1 MKNNLFYSLIV
12 LLVLVLNSCSFFEQK
27 EPIIEFKLIKQK
39 ALDAE
44 NNNKV
49 DSAFYYLNTIS
60 NDENYI
66 LDNRVYAKLEKA
78 RLYYLQ
84 CDYIESES
92 ETIEAIA
99 INTNPVYNSYLH
111 NMLGTAFQEQ
121 RKFDKATEQLY
132 LATKNT
138 TDSLHN
144 AVIQSNLSLVYL
156 DNEEYNKA
164 IQTLEPLLNNK
175 ALKENPFFF
184 SKVVDNLGYAY
195 LKKGLP
201 EAQTLLEKGLQ
212 IRDSIDDNFSK
223 ISSYIHLSNY
233 FEQKLDIEK
242 TNEFALKAYSI
253 ATASKSPDDRLEA
266 LDIIIKNNTDTKEWY
281 LKYAHINDSIQ
292 KERNFNK
299 NQFAQ
304 IKYDASKSETQ
315 SKILK
320 TQKEKLTIS
329 IVAIILLS
337 LISFILIRIK
347 NKQKQL
353 KTVYDTETRISK
365 QLHDELA
372 NDVFNTLTFIENQD
386 ISTTQDKERI
396 VNEIDKIYKRTR
408 SISHENSSIEVG
420 TEYPKELRA
429 LLNNFI
435 TSEIQVA
442 TKGIDEVNWNKI
454 LPIKKIAL
462 YRVLQ
467 ELMVNMKKHSKCSLV
482 FVAIISNKD
491 TLEIKYSD
499 NGIGLQ
505 EEKFKI
511 GLQNVENRIKSINGT
526 ITFES
531 NNGLKVKINI
541 PI

>member
-1 MKNNLFYSLIV
+1 
-12 LLVLVLNSCSFFEQK
+12 
-27 EPIIEFKLIKQK
+27 
-39 ALDAE
+39 
-44 NNNKV
+44 
-49 DSAFYYLNTIS
+49 LNTIS

-66 LDNRVYAKLEKA
+66 VDNRVYAKLEKA

-84 CDYIESES
+84 CDYIESEA

-99 INTNPVYNSYLH
+99 INTNPKYYSFLQ

-121 RKFDKATEQLY
+121 RKFDKAIEQLD
-132 LATKNT
+132 LASKNT

-144 AVIQSNLSLVYL
+144 AVIQNNLSLVYL
-156 DNEEYNKA
+156 DNEEYSKA

-175 ALKENPFFF
+175 ALKDNPFYF

-201 EAQTLLEKGLQ
+201 EAKNFIEKGLQ
-212 IRDSIDDNFSK
+212 LRDSIDDNFSK
-223 ISSYIHLSNY
+223 IASYVHLANY
-233 FEQKLDIEK
+233 YELQSDIEK

-266 LDIIIKNNTDTKEWY
+266 LDLLIKNNSNNKEWY
-281 LKYAHINDSIQ
+281 LKYAHINDSIL
-292 KERNFNK
+292 KDRSFNK

-304 IKYDASKSETQ
+304 IKYDATKAEN
-315 SKILK
+315 KAKLHK
-320 TQKEKLTIS
+320 KQKEKLTIA
-329 IVAIILLS
+329 IVAIVLLS

-372 NDVFNTLTFIENQD
+372 NDVFNTLTFAENQD
-386 ISTTQDKERI
+386 ISTSDNKEKI
-396 VNEIDKIYKRTR
+396 IHALDNIYKRTR
-408 SISHENSSIEVG
+408 SISHENSSIDVG
-420 TEYPKELRA
+420 EKYNTELQM
-429 LLNNFI
+429 LLSNFR
-435 TSEIQVA
+435 TQHVQVV
-442 TKGIDEVNWNKI
+442 TKGMDNITWNSI
-454 LPIKKIAL
+454 NSSKKIII

-467 ELMVNMKKHSKCSLV
+467 ELMINMKKHSSCSV
-482 FVAIISNKD
+482 VYITIAAADND
-491 TLEIKYSD
+491 LEIKYAD
-499 NGIGLQ
+499 NGVGFK
-505 EEKFKI
+505 EEKFKN
-511 GLQNVENRIKSINGT
+511 GLSNVENRIKSIKGR

-531 NNGLKVKINI
+531 VNGLKVKINL